1 MIVRSDQN
9 LLLFHSILGSR
20 CHQSKV
26 FFSYEKELQA
36 EIGEKKTSYRHYKD
50 VEKELLFMLVKE
62 KGMCVRVAAFE
73 LNINARTTECWVA
86 KGRKG
91 PIRLYSK
98 ISR

>member
-1 MIVRSDQN
+1 
-9 LLLFHSILGSR
+9 
-20 CHQSKV
+20 
-26 FFSYEKELQA
+26 
-36 EIGEKKTSYRHYKD
+36 
-50 VEKELLFMLVKE
+50 MLVKE